1 MGSLG
6 YSVFAVSLNNLVEKV
21 TVDVMCTAIFDS
33 YAKYWRGDSEKRV
46 RHGANMYGCD
56 VKNSHSPRV
65 FCLRA
70 TIAHA
75 ECS

>member
-33 YAKYWRGDSEKRV
+33 YAKYWRGEVQK
-46 RHGANMYGCD
+46 
-56 VKNSHSPRV
+56 K
-65 FCLRA
+65 
-70 TIAHA
+70 
-75 ECS
+75 E